1 MGFFPGESLVRPP
14 GWLRKAE
21 GGATLI
27 PCPSGFGRLD
37 IFSRFT
43 TGTKRLYV
51 ERGCRLGGRE
61 AGSGPRILAQDHLLS
76 RNLGGLLQGCRT
88 QDKGIL
94 YSLEQ
99 VKGSCR
105 ESWLPPTK
113 SSAHH
118 PMAASIFVNP
128 SLGCVVRACLRE
140 SPAFPYQRLSFL
152 VFSGGWWPRLR
163 DPWPF
168 SLEEVLVEPGVLQAG
183 PCPFTTWHF

>member
-1 MGFFPGESLVRPP
+1 MLSLPGSSLEGDAMGFFPGESLVRPP

-51 ERGCRLGGRE
+51 ERGCTLGGRE

-76 RNLGGLLQGCRT
+76 WNLGGLLQGYRT
-88 QDKGIL
+88 RDKGIL

-99 VKGSCR
+99 VEGRCRAGS
-105 ESWLPPTK
+105 LPPRAVPIAPWLLPFVSTPPWAVWSGLVSGSLQPFLTRGCPSG
-113 SSAHH
+113 SSQEAGGHGCET
-118 PMAASIFVNP
+118 PGP
-128 SLGCVVRACLRE
+128 S
-140 SPAFPYQRLSFL
+140 
-152 VFSGGWWPRLR
+152 
-163 DPWPF
+163 PWRRF
-168 SLEEVLVEPGVLQAG
+168 
-183 PCPFTTWHF
+183 W